1 MAMLTV
7 IAPPSNKYRGNKS
20 NVPPAKSILT
30 GEDAEYSN
38 VDDPLNPWNFHQDD
52 GKEHLADD

>member
-1 MAMLTV
+1 MLTV

-52 GKEHLADD
+52 RKELLADD